1 MFLDSAKPY
10 FEYMSKHLYHSLP
23 SILVKIVGTYQL
35 VLRDSV
41 TGKSTSHFLV
51 VMEDLFYD
59 RNITKVFDLKGSD
72 RNRLASE
79 KEGES
84 KTLLD
89 QNFRLYTGGYPLFLQ
104 VFIIC
109 III

>member
-1 MFLDSAKPY
+1 MYLDNIIPY

-35 VLRDSV
+35 TLRETA
-41 TGKSTSHFLV
+41 TGRTITKYIV
-51 VMEDLFYD
+51 VMEDLFYK
-59 RNITKVFDLKGSD
+59 RHISKVFDLKGSD

-89 QNFRLYTGGYPLFLQ
+89 ENFRLYTGGYPLFLQ
-104 VFIIC
+104 VFFIFL
-109 III
+109 